1 MNKELL
7 DSKFHSKKIISIAEN
22 SIISAV
28 SISLFGGRWV
38 SYVGLPNYNLF
49 LVDVLFFFGIL
60 CLAIFQKR
68 NNQFKSTFPITFL
81 LALFITFQM
90 FRNVDYPLITRL
102 RDLIPYLY
110 LFCTAV
116 IIKKFPMG
124 AWIRTIRF
132 LRVATLLGAIWTDL
146 VMVGLLK
153 EFYAPEQFAG
163 VPIFSARWDH
173 SGISLCIGLLLW
185 GSFPKANL
193 KENVPIRLFLLTST
207 LLQYSRASYVGLFFV
222 LASIYFATKF
232 GKRKFT
238 QKRDRFLKT
247 CLVFFIIGIPTLTL
261 IAPIIPER
269 SALSRIGVENI
280 FSPTKL
286 IQDMRDSGTAN
297 ARIEAQKLLS
307 NWLRRNHLEFLGAG
321 PGREMVLESNAY
333 VFLSGARDVRSPHSW
348 LYGNLGRYGV
358 LGLIFW
364 HFLCFTYLR
373 AQKNKLRF
381 FQFPENILMP
391 IYVIALFGVVLES
404 PFGILP
410 FSFFLGSSHLSTL
423 SSRE

>member
-1 MNKELL
+1 MDPKL
-7 DSKFHSKKIISIAEN
+7 HSTRIIFIAEN

-28 SISLFGGRWV
+28 SLSLFGGRWV
-38 SYVGLPNYNLF
+38 SYIGLPNYNLF
-49 LVDVLFFFGIL
+49 LVDILYFFGIF
-60 CLAIFQKR
+60 CLIILQKR
-68 NNQFKSTFPITFL
+68 NNKFKSTFPITFL
-81 LALFITFQM
+81 LTLFITFQM

-110 LFCTAV
+110 FFCTAV
-116 IIKKFPMG
+116 IIKKFPVD
-124 AWIRTIRF
+124 AWIRTVRF

-153 EFYAPEQFAG
+153 EFYAPQQFAG

-185 GSFPKANL
+185 GSFPKAKM
-193 KENVPIRLFLLTST
+193 KENVPIRLFLLTSV

-222 LASIYFATKF
+222 LASIYFATKMEK
-232 GKRKFT
+232 GIISQR
-238 QKRDRFLKT
+238 RDQFLKA
-247 CLVFFIIGIPTLTL
+247 CLVLFMIGIPALTF
-261 IAPIIPER
+261 IAPIIPES
-269 SALSRIGVENI
+269 SALSRIGVENF
-280 FSPTKL
+280 FSPSKL
-286 IQDMRDSGTAN
+286 IQDTRDSGTAN

-307 NWLRRNHLEFLGAG
+307 DWLHRNHLEFLGAG
-321 PGREMVLESNAY
+321 PGREMVLESSAY
-333 VFLSGARDVRSPHSW
+333 VYLSGARDVRSPHSW
-348 LYGNLGRYGV
+348 FYGNLGRYGF

-373 AQKNKLRF
+373 AQKNRLRF

-410 FSFFLGSSHLSTL
+410 FSFFLGSSHLSDL
-423 SSRE
+423 SSEE